1 MDHISGINNSVS
13 ITMKTSSSQYIDKP
27 SKVAR
32 IQFESDQSDEDDNRS
47 EVSTVSGKYETDL
60 KHKVRR
66 RILSDSSDD
75 DVM

>member
-1 MDHISGINNSVS
+1 
-13 ITMKTSSSQYIDKP
+13 MKTSSQYIDKP

-32 IQFESDQSDEDDNRS
+32 IHFESDQSDEDDNRS
-47 EVSTVSGKYETDL
+47 EVGVSDKYETDL
-60 KHKVRR
+60 KRKGRR